1 MKTFSIIIP
10 TFNRAHTIIRAL
22 DSIKIQNLNKE
33 IEVILVDDGST
44 DNTVAIVNQ
53 WIEKNKLEIK
63 YLIQTHQ
70 GVSQARN
77 FGVSQSN
84 ANWICFLDSDDEWL
98 AKKLEKQ
105 FQYILLNPN
114 IRIFQTEEIWFRNGI
129 RVNAHKKHK
138 KISGNIFQESLLQCM
153 ITTSSVAIRRDL
165 WLENHGFDTKLAS
178 CEDYDL
184 WLRIT
189 CKEEIGLL
197 PENLLI
203 RYGGAK
209 DQLSSI
215 YPVMD
220 RFRIYSIIKNWNYFN
235 PYQKNLAQ
243 EVLSK
248 KINILKT
255 GLEKRNKSTEI
266 IHFLLTWAKNILIQK
281 QVNLLDNAY
290 LEYLLDKQLWTYDSI

>member
-10 TFNRAHTIIRAL
+10 TFNRAHTIIRTL
-22 DSIKIQNLNKE
+22 NSVKNQNLSKE

-44 DNTVAIVNQ
+44 DNTATVVNN
-53 WIEKNKLEIK
+53 WIENNKLEIK
-63 YLIQTHQ
+63 YLSQTHQ
-70 GVSQARN
+70 GVSKARN

-98 AKKLEKQ
+98 ANKLKKQL
-105 FQYILLNPN
+105 QYILINPN

-209 DQLSSI
+209 DQLSII

-220 RFRIYSIIKNWNYFN
+220 RFRIYAIIKNWNIFN
-235 PYQKNLAQ
+235 QNQKYLAQ
-243 EVLSK
+243 EVLFK
-248 KINILKT
+248 KLSILKT
-255 GLEKRNKSTEI
+255 GLEKRNKSTEM
-266 IHFLLTWAKNILIQK
+266 IHYLLTWTKNILIQK
-281 QVNLLDNAY
+281 QVNLLDKTY
-290 LEYLLDKQLWTYDSI
+290 SEYLLDNQLWT

>member
-10 TFNRAHTIIRAL
+10 TFNRAHTIIRTL
-22 DSIKIQNLNKE
+22 NSVKIQNLSKE

-44 DNTVAIVNQ
+44 DNTATVVNN
-53 WIEKNKLEIK
+53 WIENNKLEIK
-63 YLIQTHQ
+63 YLSQTHQ
-70 GVSQARN
+70 GVSKARN

-98 AKKLEKQ
+98 ANKLKKQL
-105 FQYILLNPN
+105 QYILINPN

-165 WLENHGFDTKLAS
+165 WLENHGFDTKLSS

-209 DQLSSI
+209 DQLSII

-220 RFRIYSIIKNWNYFN
+220 RFRIYAIIKNWNIFN
-235 PYQKNLAQ
+235 QNQKYLAQ
-243 EVLSK
+243 EVLFK
-248 KINILKT
+248 KLSILKT
-255 GLEKRNKSTEI
+255 GLEKRNKSTEM
-266 IHFLLTWAKNILIQK
+266 IHYLLTWTKNILIQK
-281 QVNLLDNAY
+281 QVNLLDKTY
-290 LEYLLDKQLWTYDSI
+290 SEYLLDNQLWT

>member
-10 TFNRAHTIIRAL
+10 TFNRAHTIIRTL
-22 DSIKIQNLNKE
+22 NSVKIQNLSKE

-44 DNTVAIVNQ
+44 DNTATVVNN
-53 WIEKNKLEIK
+53 WIENNKLEIK
-63 YLIQTHQ
+63 YLSQTHQ
-70 GVSQARN
+70 GVSKARN

-98 AKKLEKQ
+98 ANKLKKQLQ
-105 FQYILLNPN
+105 CILINPN

-165 WLENHGFDTKLAS
+165 WLENHGFDTKLSS

-209 DQLSSI
+209 DQLSII

-220 RFRIYSIIKNWNYFN
+220 RFRIYAIIKNWNIFN
-235 PYQKNLAQ
+235 QNQKYLAQ
-243 EVLSK
+243 EVLFK
-248 KINILKT
+248 KLSILKT
-255 GLEKRNKSTEI
+255 GLEKRNKSTEM
-266 IHFLLTWAKNILIQK
+266 IHYLLTWTKNILIQK
-281 QVNLLDNAY
+281 QVNLLDKTY
-290 LEYLLDKQLWTYDSI
+290 SEYLLDNQLWT